1 MARRQ
6 DQLDKIKRF
15 AQIGVALSSEKSLD
29 SLLEMIVDEARRFT
43 HADGGT
49 LYILSDDETALQ
61 FAIVQTD
68 TLKIRMGGTGEPIAW
83 HPVPLRDRDG
93 RPNHANVSA
102 HAAISGEVINIPD
115 VYHAEG
121 FNFEGTRQFDRT
133 TGYRSR
139 SMLVAPMRNHEND
152 IIGVLQLINAR
163 DRETGKVIPFSG
175 ESQNIT
181 ESLAS
186 QAAVALTNNRL
197 IHDLET
203 LLESFIRTVA
213 TAIDEKSPYT
223 GGHIRRVAELTMA
236 IALKVNEVRDGP
248 FAEVFFDGNQLK
260 ELRLAAWLHDV
271 GKITTPEYVI
281 DKATKLSTIFDRLTL
296 LKTRFEVLRRDQ
308 EIAMLIRNPAPDGER
323 KSALPYPGQ
332 DLSVVSLEEDYEFL
346 VGINRGYENLN
357 DEQMGRLRS
366 IAERKWLLGDEW
378 RPILSKEELKNLS
391 IRRGTITAEEKK
403 IIDNHAT
410 VTYKMLSQL
419 PFPKKMRR
427 VADYAAG
434 HHEKLDGTGYPL
446 GLKDEEIPLQV
457 RILTLADVFEA
468 ITAKD
473 RPYKKGKRLSEA
485 MSILKEM
492 VKDRHLDAD
501 LFDLFIRE
509 RIYCDYAM
517 KELDSRQVDRLDFD
531 SLLCSGR

>member
-1 MARRQ
+1 MARKQ
-6 DQLDKIKRF
+6 DQFDKIKRIT
-15 AQIGVALSSEKSLD
+15 QIGVALSSEKNLD
-29 SLLEMIVDEARRFT
+29 SLLEMIVDEARLFT
-43 HADGGT
+43 NADGGT

-61 FAIVQTD
+61 FAIVQSE
-68 TLKIRMGGTGEPIAW
+68 TLKIRMGGAGERIVWP
-83 HPVPLRDRDG
+83 PVPLRDG
-93 RPNHANVSA
+93 NGQPNHANVSA
-102 HAAISGEVINIPD
+102 YAAISGEVVNIPD

-121 FNFEGTRQFDRT
+121 FNFEGTRQFDRS

-139 SMLVAPMRNHEND
+139 SMLVVPMRNHEND
-152 IIGVLQLINAR
+152 IIGVLQLLNAR
-163 DRETGKVIPFSG
+163 DTATGRVIPFSG

-197 IHDLET
+197 INNLET
-203 LLESFIRTVA
+203 LLESFIRAVA

-236 IALKVNEVRDGP
+236 IARKINEAREGP
-248 FAEVFFDGNQLK
+248 FADVCFDEHQLK

-281 DKATKLSTIFDRLTL
+281 DKATKLETIFDRLAL
-296 LKTRFEVLRRDQ
+296 LKTRFEILRRDKT
-308 EIAMLIRNPAPDGER
+308 IAMLRRNPVPEKEDETDF
-323 KSALPYPGQ
+323 PFPGQ
-332 DLSVVSLEEDYEFL
+332 EFTIESLEEDYDFL
-346 VGINRGYENLN
+346 VGINLGYEYLS
-357 DEQMGRLRS
+357 EGQMARLRS
-366 IAERKWLLGDEW
+366 IAGRKWRMGDEW
-378 RPILSKEELKNLS
+378 RPILSDEELKNLS
-391 IRRGTITAEEKK
+391 IRRGTITDEEKK

-419 PFPKKMRR
+419 PFPRKMRH

-446 GLKDEEIPLQV
+446 GLRDAEIPLQV

-468 ITAKD
+468 ITARD
-473 RPYKKGKRLSEA
+473 RPYKKGKKLSEA
-485 MSILKEM
+485 MIIMRGM
-492 VKDRHLDAD
+492 VKDRHIDAD

-509 RIYCDYAM
+509 RIYLDYAM
-517 KELDSRQVDRLDFD
+517 RELDPLQVDQPDF
-531 SLLCSGR
+531 

>member
-1 MARRQ
+1 
-6 DQLDKIKRF
+6 
-15 AQIGVALSSEKSLD
+15 
-29 SLLEMIVDEARRFT
+29 
-43 HADGGT
+43 
-49 LYILSDDETALQ
+49 
-61 FAIVQTD
+61 
-68 TLKIRMGGTGEPIAW
+68 
-83 HPVPLRDRDG
+83 
-93 RPNHANVSA
+93 
-102 HAAISGEVINIPD
+102 
-115 VYHAEG
+115 
-121 FNFEGTRQFDRT
+121 
-133 TGYRSR
+133 
-139 SMLVAPMRNHEND
+139 
-152 IIGVLQLINAR
+152 
-163 DRETGKVIPFSG
+163 
-175 ESQNIT
+175 
-181 ESLAS
+181 
-186 QAAVALTNNRL
+186 
-197 IHDLET
+197 
-203 LLESFIRTVA
+203 
-213 TAIDEKSPYT
+213 
-223 GGHIRRVAELTMA
+223 
-236 IALKVNEVRDGP
+236 
-248 FAEVFFDGNQLK
+248 
-260 ELRLAAWLHDV
+260 V

-357 DEQMGRLRS
+357 DEQMARLRS
-366 IAERKWLLGDEW
+366 IAGRKWLLGDEW

-531 SLLCSGR
+531 SLLCSGS